1 MRLKDRVAL
10 ITGAGRGI
18 GRAIALAYAKEGAR
32 LALAARTLSELE
44 ETAREAEALGA
55 LTHVVQVDVTNEEEV
70 AEMVRQTAERF
81 STIDVLVNNA
91 GAVGPV
97 GPIHETD
104 VAEWVRT
111 IQVNVVGMYLCCR
124 AVMPLMLR
132 NDRGKIINLG
142 GAGATIAWRSTS
154 AYSTSKAAVVRLTE
168 GIAFELQG
176 SNVQANIL
184 GPGSIHTRLWEEL
197 RDGAEASGDSALF
210 ELGQRVTSG
219 GGAPMD
225 RAADLAVFLASDD
238 SAQLSGRLISS
249 VTEDLEALK
258 PRIPEIM
265 ASDAYTVRR
274 VELG

>member
-18 GRAIALAYAKEGAR
+18 GRAIALAYAKEGAS

-44 ETAREAEALGA
+44 ETAREAQALGA
-55 LTHVVQVDVTNEEEV
+55 LTQVVQVDVTNEEEV
-70 AEMVRQTAERF
+70 ADMVRQTVERF

-97 GPIHETD
+97 GPIYETD

-124 AVMPLMLR
+124 AVIPLMLR

-176 SNVQANIL
+176 ANVQANVL
-184 GPGSIHTRLWEEL
+184 GPGSINTRLWEEL
-197 RDGAEASGDSALF
+197 RDGAEAAGDSALF

-225 RAADLAVFLASDD
+225 RAANLAVFLASDD

-249 VTEDLEALK
+249 VTEDLDALT